1 MLVLA
6 VLRITAFWGIMGH
19 IYVLVPEMADL
30 PTALCEMRYCMIY
43 GFLCELFYRSIRYM
57 ELHDMNADEFPT
69 PDVEVDTIT
78 PETLKDRIDAGE
90 EITLLDARMSS
101 DYEEWHIEGENVESI
116 NIPYFEFLEDEIDD
130 DVLDR
135 IPADREVTVLCAK
148 GGASEYVAG
157 SLKELDYDVNHL
169 ENGMNGWASIYETVE
184 VSRYD
189 GAGTL
194 LQYQRPSSGCLGY
207 LLYDGDEAAIID
219 PLRAFSERYLDDA
232 AELGVELTY
241 AIDTHI
247 HADHISG
254 VRTLEDDGVEG
265 VIPEA
270 SVDRGVTYADEV
282 TTAADGD
289 TFEVGDATIET
300 VYTPGHTTGM
310 TSYLVDDSL
319 LATGD
324 GLFIESVA
332 RPDLEEGDEGAPD
345 AARMLYESLQ
355 ERVLTLADDT
365 LIGGAHF
372 SGAAE
377 PADDGTYTATV
388 GELVEEMDA
397 LTMEEEAFVELILSD
412 MPPRPANYV
421 DIIATNLGQ
430 NDVDDDEAFTL
441 ELGPNNC
448 AASQDSLA
456 DD

>member
-1 MLVLA
+1 
-6 VLRITAFWGIMGH
+6 
-19 IYVLVPEMADL
+19 
-30 PTALCEMRYCMIY
+30 
-43 GFLCELFYRSIRYM
+43 
-57 ELHDMNADEFPT
+57 MNADDFPT
-69 PDVEVDTIT
+69 PDVDVESVD

-90 EITLLDARMSS
+90 DVTLLDARMQS
-101 DYEEWHIEGENVESI
+101 DYEEWRIDGENVTSI
-116 NIPYFEFLEDEIDD
+116 NVPYYEFLEDYIDE
-130 DVLDR
+130 DVLEQ

-157 SLKELDYDVNHL
+157 TLAERGYDVNHL
-169 ENGMNGWASIYETVE
+169 EDGMNGWASIYEAVE
-184 VSRYD
+184 VERYD

-207 LLYDGDEAAIID
+207 LLYDEGEAAIID
-219 PLRAFSERYLDDA
+219 PLRAFTDRYLADADD
-232 AELGVELTY
+232 LGVDLQY
-241 AIDTHI
+241 ALDTHV

-254 VRTLEDDGVEG
+254 VRDLDTEGVEG
-265 VIPEA
+265 VVPEA
-270 SVDRGVTYADEV
+270 AVDRGVTYADEL

-289 TFEVGDATIET
+289 TFQVGDATIEA
-300 VYTPGHTTGM
+300 VSTPGHTTGM

-324 GLFIESVA
+324 GLFVESVA

-355 ERVLTLADDT
+355 ERVLTLPDET

-372 SGAAE
+372 SDAAE
-377 PADDGTYTATV
+377 PAADGTFTAPI
-388 GELVEEMDA
+388 GELVAEMDA
-397 LTMEEEAFVELILSD
+397 LTMAEDEFVDLILSD
-412 MPPRPANYV
+412 MPPRPANYE

-430 NDVDDDEAFTL
+430 NVVDDEEAFTL

-456 DD
+456 GD

>member
-1 MLVLA
+1 M
-6 VLRITAFWGIMGH
+6 H
-19 IYVLVPEMADL
+19 N
-30 PTALCEMRYCMIY
+30 
-43 GFLCELFYRSIRYM
+43 
-57 ELHDMNADEFPT
+57 MNADDFPT
-69 PDVEVDTIT
+69 PDVDVESVE

-90 EITLLDARMSS
+90 DVTLLDARMQS
-101 DYEEWHIEGENVESI
+101 DYDEWRIDGENVTSI
-116 NIPYFEFLEDEIDD
+116 NAPYFEFLEDDIDE
-130 DVLDR
+130 DVLDQ
-135 IPADREVTVLCAK
+135 IPDDREVTVLCAK

-157 SLKELDYDVNHL
+157 TLAERGYDVDHL
-169 ENGMNGWASIYETVE
+169 EDGMNGWASIYETVE
-184 VSRYD
+184 VTDYD

-207 LLYDGDEAAIID
+207 LLHDGDEAAIID
-219 PLRAFSERYLDDA
+219 PLRAFTDRYLDDA
-232 AELGVELTY
+232 DDLGVDLQY
-241 AIDTHI
+241 ALDTHI

-254 VRTLEDDGVEG
+254 VRDLDAEGVEG

-270 SVDRGVTYADEV
+270 AVDRGVTYADDLTNAE
-282 TTAADGD
+282 DGD
-289 TFEVGDATIET
+289 AFEVGDATIEA

-345 AARMLYESLQ
+345 AASMLYESLQ
-355 ERVLTLADDT
+355 ERVLTLPDDT

-372 SGAAE
+372 SDAAE
-377 PADDGTYTATV
+377 AAADGTYTAPI
-388 GELVEEMDA
+388 GDLVDEMDA
-397 LTMEEEAFVELILSD
+397 LTLPKDEFVDEILAD
-412 MPPRPANYV
+412 MPPRPANYE

-430 NDVDDDEAFTL
+430 NTVDDEEAFTL

-456 DD
+456 GD